1 MSWYASK
8 TFYFFFI
15 EYKHK
20 VCFFLQTYVHV
31 YNLPKRG
38 DDEETIC
45 SAIIFFK
52 IKIESKFDRSQGRNI
67 I

>member
-1 MSWYASK
+1 MFWYASK

-20 VCFFLQTYVHV
+20 VCFFLQTYV
-31 YNLPKRG
+31 YNLLKGG